1 MVNYFIRIEHKYV
14 DMFYD
19 FCERH
24 SIQQSYKFEGIA
36 GRSSELYQAT
46 MTNKDATAL
55 KLTIPINLMEAK
67 NE

>member
-1 MVNYFIRIEHKYV
+1 MNYLIRIELKYV

-24 SIQQSYKFEGIA
+24 SIQQSYIFEGIA
-36 GRSSELYQAT
+36 GRSSGLYQAI

-55 KLTIPINLMEAK
+55 RLSIPINLMEAK